1 MRESSLGKAESCEV
15 QSLVMLKNRISSMN
29 GKKTHTA
36 ETGLRLGRSGPT

>member
-29 GKKTHTA
+29 GKK
-36 ETGLRLGRSGPT
+36 PTLQKQDSV